1 MCQLNGG
8 YTMSVS
14 AMSLRLPGLLQEQLI
29 AAREAGFYP
38 SEAELVADAVRM
50 LLAARPDVRWATAC
64 QLYEHGTVSLGKA
77 AELAGLDVVSM
88 KRILH
93 ERGIVRVATESLAE
107 TTAMARASLQAAGRS
122 A

>member
-1 MCQLNGG
+1 
-8 YTMSVS
+8 MSIS

-29 AAREAGFYP
+29 AARDAGCYT

-64 QLYEHGTVSLGKA
+64 RLYERGIVSLGRA
-77 AELAGLDVVSM
+77 AELAGLDVVNM

-93 ERGIVRVATESLAE
+93 ERGIVRIAPESLTE
-107 TTAMARASLQAAGRS
+107 TTAMARVSLQVAGRS
-122 A
+122 V